1 MSPNAG
7 VRVAVFPCEPQKLE
21 RFCGIVHQQKPLVE
35 RRLRRLGV
43 PDADVDDAV
52 QDVFVVLARRLDD
65 VERERERAFVL
76 GTVAR
81 VASMRK
87 RTRRRHPEEPSEA
100 LDEQPATSVDPEAL
114 DAALLAEDLVHG
126 LLARLRTESRAV
138 IMLAELEELPLRD
151 VAARLGIPLGTV
163 NSRLRRARA
172 ELRGAVVRMRA
183 RERGPRPARDLAIS
197 SAYAARPRLSS

>member
-1 MSPNAG
+1 MSPTTG
-7 VRVAVFPCEPQKLE
+7 GRVALFPCERLELE
-21 RFCGIVHQQKPLVE
+21 RFHAIVHEHQALVE

-43 PDADVDDAV
+43 PDADLDDAV
-52 QDVFVVLARRLDD
+52 QDVFVVVARRLDD
-65 VERERERAFVL
+65 VERLRERAFVL

-87 RTRRRHPEEPSEA
+87 RTRRRHPEDPTEA
-100 LDEQPATSVDPEAL
+100 LDEQPGTSLDPEAL
-114 DAALLAEDLVHG
+114 NAAFVAEDLVHD
-126 LLARLRTESRAV
+126 LLTRLRAESRAV
-138 IMLAELEELPLRD
+138 LTLAELEELPLRD

-183 RERGPRPARDLAIS
+183 RERGPRGLELA
-197 SAYAARPRLSS
+197 AVR

>member
-1 MSPNAG
+1 MSPVAG
-7 VRVAVFPCEPQKLE
+7 LRAPVFPCEPQKLE
-21 RFCGIVHQQKPLVE
+21 RFHGILQQHQPLVE

-52 QDVFVVLARRLDD
+52 QDVFLVVARRLDD
-65 VERERERAFVL
+65 VELARERAFVL
-76 GTVAR
+76 GTAAR

-87 RTRRRHPEEPSEA
+87 RTRRRHPEEPTEA
-100 LDEQPATSVDPEAL
+100 LDEQPGTSVDPEEL
-114 DAALLAEDLVHG
+114 NAALVAEDLVRG
-126 LLARLRTESRAV
+126 LLGRLRTESRAV

-151 VAARLGIPLGTV
+151 VALRLGIPLGTV

-183 RERGPRPARDLAIS
+183 RERGPRRSRAVARV
-197 SAYAARPRLSS
+197 R

>member
-1 MSPNAG
+1 MFPVHG
-7 VRVAVFPCEPQKLE
+7 VRTPRFPCEPRQLE
-21 RFCGIVHQQKPLVE
+21 RFHGIVHQHQPLVE

-43 PDADVDDAV
+43 PDSDVDDAV
-52 QDVFVVLARRLDD
+52 QDVFVVVARRLDD
-65 VERERERAFVL
+65 VELTRERAFVL
-76 GTVAR
+76 GTAAR

-87 RTRRRHPEEPSEA
+87 RTRRRHPEDPTET
-100 LDEQPATSVDPEAL
+100 LDEQPGTSLDPEELSRAFV
-114 DAALLAEDLVHG
+114 AEDLVRD

-172 ELRGAVVRMRA
+172 ELRGAAVRMRA
-183 RERGPRPARDLAIS
+183 RERGPRRSVALAS
-197 SAYAARPRLSS
+197 TR